1 MRSDRWIEDIV
12 NLGSQISSFRPKTL
26 LKKRLWHR
34 FFPVNFVKFLRTLF
48 CIKHLWWLILK
59 GKNLSIKYW
68 CHVIYIVEIFS
79 LFFLDHN
86 SFLYVNKYNI
96 TLFRAKTS
104 TAYLNFVSHKLQE
117 QLITGVENKCFQKQ
131 PPEVLYK
138 KVVLKN
144 FPNFTGKHLC
154 WSLRPATLK
163 HRCFPVKFVKFLRTL
178 ILKKMCE
185 LLLLCFEKFPQI
197 LRKKML

>member
-1 MRSDRWIEDIV
+1 MKSDRWIEDIV

-104 TAYLNFVSHKLQE
+104 TAYLNFVSINFKSSWSQVLRISVFRSSHLRCYIKKLFLKISQTSQE
-117 QLITGVENKCFQKQ
+117 STCVGVWGQQL
-131 PPEVLYK
+131 
-138 KVVLKN
+138 
-144 FPNFTGKHLC
+144 
-154 WSLRPATLK
+154 
-163 HRCFPVKFVKFLRTL
+163 
-178 ILKKMCE
+178 
-185 LLLLCFEKFPQI
+185 
-197 LRKKML
+197 